1 MCVSFILV
9 LLSHFA
15 SVRCAFFYLR
25 IKLVLDSQ
33 YIFGLIS
40 YFLSVFALD
49 RICFYHYQFRRKVQ
63 ITEWEQIG
71 KKQPKHKQ
79 NVFFHVFQK
88 SLWLFFSCGL
98 CLYLAWFLRQ
108 FQCGFLRF
116 LFFTPKYHVSMFNII
131 NSRAPKLSVYSK
143 CISL

>member
-1 MCVSFILV
+1 MSFILA

-49 RICFYHYQFRRKVQ
+49 RICFYHYQFRRKVE
-63 ITEWEQIG
+63 ITESESRLAKNKRNTNKMFSFMFF
-71 KKQPKHKQ
+71 KK
-79 NVFFHVFQK
+79 VCDC
-88 SLWLFFSCGL
+88 FFSCGL

-116 LFFTPKYHVSMFNII
+116 FFFTPKYHVSMFNII